1 MSDVL
6 SLETTRSIRELL
18 LRRVRG
24 IIRDCEEGTLNDEN
38 LKDSIAFRLDCLRRS
53 FVRYEEYLSGI
64 GLGDLLPLVSE
75 ATAIVSDIDQLT
87 LNEPPKI
94 FTGGRGRPRYDVS
107 KGHLEY
113 LVGLGFKVPLISNL
127 VGTSTRTIERR
138 LSEYR
143 LSCHA
148 RYSKV
153 SDADLDSIVD
163 NVFKDFPN
171 AGHHRMTGLL
181 RARGLFLQRER
192 IRQSMRRV
200 SPEGIFL
207 RSLELFTIE
216 RRHYNVKGP
225 LALWHIDGN
234 HKLIR

>member
-38 LKDSIAFRLDCLRRS
+38 LTDSIAFRLDCLRRS

-64 GLGDLLPLVSE
+64 GLGDLLPLLSE

-171 AGHHRMTGLL
+171 AGHRRMTGLL
-181 RARGLFLQRER
+181 SLCHGIPGGLSVWF
-192 IRQSMRRV
+192 
-200 SPEGIFL
+200 G
-207 RSLELFTIE
+207 
-216 RRHYNVKGP
+216 H
-225 LALWHIDGN
+225 
-234 HKLIR
+234 